1 MGIDYTDARQKM
13 VDNQIRTTDVTS
25 HSVLKAFLTV
35 AREDFVPAR
44 LKSLA
49 YIDADLEI
57 RPAMDGLPAR
67 YLMEASPL
75 AKLLQLAAISKSDVV
90 LEIGCGTGYNSAL
103 LSLLAGSVVAVESD
117 PDLAAAATQTLSENG
132 YDNVAVVTGDLAAG
146 YASEGPYDL
155 IFISGSVD
163 QVPDALGAQLREGGR
178 LVTVVGH
185 GPSARAEVL
194 VREAGTMSGLPG
206 FNASVKPLPGFEK
219 AAEFVF

>member
-35 AREDFVPAR
+35 ARQDFVPAR
-44 LKSLA
+44 LKPLA

-57 RPAMDGLPAR
+57 RPAMDGRPAR

-75 AKLLQLAAISKSDVV
+75 AKLLQLAGISKSDVV

-103 LSLLAGSVVAVESD
+103 LSLLAGSVVAVEID
-117 PDLAAAATQTLSENG
+117 PELAASATQARSESG
-132 YDNVAVVTGDLAAG
+132 YDNVAVVTGELAAG

-163 QVPDALGAQLREGGR
+163 HVPDSLGAQLREGGR
-178 LVTVVGH
+178 LVTVVGY
-185 GPSARAEVL
+185 GPSARAEIM
-194 VREAGTMSGLPG
+194 VREAGAISGLPG
-206 FNASVKPLPGFEK
+206 FNASVKPLPGFAK
-219 AAEFVF
+219 TAEFIF